1 MVQNQ
6 YSRFKFLAK
15 LAFEILNQ
23 RNLTTK
29 HAQNLHHNFEVA
41 RSKVFPSEGLSCFT
55 MESHYQQEYLRCSY
69 FQPLHS
75 DLSYESHDDETN
87 SVQECFNKSIFRQ
100 PEDETAGSPPNV
112 GRANP
117 IGMDEDDDDSCCHD
131 QEFYNV
137 ITPYPYSPCQEELE
151 DRQHLVS
158 EIPQLATLSS
168 VGGGDIVDYSFYFE
182 MNLEIQPR
190 EIVDCEIAHSYST
203 QTGSCGTELREVL
216 SPAQI
221 SDTDSMGDG
230 N

>member
-1 MVQNQ
+1 
-6 YSRFKFLAK
+6 
-15 LAFEILNQ
+15 
-23 RNLTTK
+23 
-29 HAQNLHHNFEVA
+29 
-41 RSKVFPSEGLSCFT
+41 
-55 MESHYQQEYLRCSY
+55 MESRYQQEYLHCSY

-75 DLSYESHDDETN
+75 DLSYESHDDEAN

-100 PEDETAGSPPNV
+100 PDDEATGSPPNV

-117 IGMDEDDDDSCCHD
+117 IGMDEDDDDDSCCHD
-131 QEFYNV
+131 EEFYNV

-168 VGGGDIVDYSFYFE
+168 VEGRDIVDYSFYFE
-182 MNLEIQPR
+182 MNLDIHPSEMVDR
-190 EIVDCEIAHSYST
+190 EIAQSYST
-203 QTGSCGTELREVL
+203 QTGSCATELREVL